1 MAKPQAQTERAL
13 TKRQLALSRREKE
26 RLRLIYMG
34 LGGVAAL
41 VLIVLAFGLIQTY
54 VLEPNSPVSVV
65 NGTTITTR
73 DYQNRVQY
81 ERFLLEDRYQE
92 ILKQEATLQQP
103 GNEQLAQLLGG
114 QYQQMA
120 QQLLQQRVLLGTRQT
135 LDDIIEDKLV
145 EAEAQKR
152 GITVSDAEVTE
163 AINRYIASRAGGLTA
178 AAVTETATARV
189 EASAT
194 AALWTP
200 TPTFTPSPTLT
211 PTIQLT
217 ATKSLTP
224 TATPENTPTPA
235 PTSTPNIIAPDKLKT
250 DYNAWLKVLADKVGI
265 NETQFRQ
272 YFTTNLL
279 KQKLQEALGADV
291 PKKAEQAHARH
302 ILVETEDE
310 AKKVVERLN
319 KGEDF
324 VALAKEL
331 SKDTG
336 SANNGGDLG
345 FVPKGRF
352 VKPVDDAVFSLPL
365 HKISEPI
372 KSDFGW
378 HIIEVV
384 EREERELSPLDYRR
398 NQRQAYTDWLTQA
411 RAAATIQDSWTI
423 KKVPPDRTTAFD
435 TPPVVPPPQQQQQ
448 Q

>member
-1 MAKPQAQTERAL
+1 MAKPQPQTEKVL

-41 VLIVLAFGLIQTY
+41 VLIVLAFGLFQTY
-54 VLEPNSPVSVV
+54 VLEPNSPVSIVD
-65 NGTTITTR
+65 GTTITTR
-73 DYQNRVQY
+73 DYQARVQY
-81 ERFLLEDRYQE
+81 ERFLLEDQYQE
-92 ILKQEATLQQP
+92 LLKQEAALQQP

-120 QQLLQQRVLLGTRQT
+120 QQLLQQRVLLETRQP
-135 LDDIIEDKLV
+135 LDDIIEDQLV
-145 EAEAQKR
+145 ATEAQKR
-152 GITVSDAEVTE
+152 GLTVSEKEVTE
-163 AINRYIASRAGGLTA
+163 AINRYLASRAGGFTA
-178 AAVTETATARV
+178 AAVTETATARA

-211 PTIQLT
+211 PTTQLT
-217 ATKSLTP
+217 TTQNLTP
-224 TATPENTPTPA
+224 TATPENTSTPA

-250 DYNAWLKVLADKVGI
+250 DYADWLNVLADKVGI
-265 NETQFRQ
+265 NEAQFRQ
-272 YFTTNLL
+272 YFTAILL

-291 PKKAEQAHARH
+291 PKTAEQAHARH

-319 KGEDF
+319 QGEDF

-336 SANNGGDLG
+336 SANDGGDLG

-365 HKISEPI
+365 KTISEPV

-378 HIIEVV
+378 HVIEVL
-384 EREERELSPLDYRR
+384 EREERELSSLDYRR

-411 RAAATIQDSWTI
+411 RTAANIQDFWTV
-423 KKVPPDRTTAFD
+423 KKVPLDRTTAFN
-435 TPPVVPPPQQQQQ
+435 TPPVVPQQQPQ
-448 Q
+448 

>member
-1 MAKPQAQTERAL
+1 MAKPQAQTERVL

-41 VLIVLAFGLIQTY
+41 ILIVLAFGLIQTY
-54 VLEPNSPVSVV
+54 VWEPNSPVSIV
-65 NGTTITTR
+65 NGTTITTGE
-73 DYQNRVQY
+73 YQDRVQY
-81 ERFLLEDRYQE
+81 ERFLLEDQYQE
-92 ILKQEATLQQP
+92 LLKQQATLQQP

-114 QYQQMA
+114 QYEQMA

-135 LDDIIEDKLV
+135 LDDMIEEKLV

-152 GITVSDAEVTE
+152 GITVSEEEVTE
-163 AINRYIASRAGGLTA
+163 AINRYLASRSGGLTA
-178 AAVTETATARV
+178 LAVTETATARA

-211 PTIQLT
+211 STTQLT
-217 ATKSLTP
+217 ATESLTP

-235 PTSTPNIIAPDKLKT
+235 PTSTPNIIGPDKLKT
-250 DYNAWLKVLADKVGI
+250 DYADWLKVLADKAGI
-265 NETQFRQ
+265 NEAQFRQ
-272 YFTTNLL
+272 YFTAGLL
-279 KQKLQEALGADV
+279 KQKLQEALGEDV
-291 PKKAEQAHARH
+291 PKTAEQAHARH

-319 KGEDF
+319 QGEDF
-324 VALAKEL
+324 AALAKEL

-336 SANNGGDLG
+336 SGAEGGDLG

-378 HIIEVV
+378 HVIEVL
-384 EREERELSPLDYRR
+384 EREERELEPLDYRR
-398 NQRQAYTDWLTQA
+398 SQRQAYTDWLAEA
-411 RAAATIQDSWTI
+411 RAAANIQDFWTI
-423 KKVPPDRTTAFD
+423 KKVPADRTTAFD
-435 TPPVVPPPQQQQQ
+435 TPPVLPQQPQQQ
-448 Q
+448 